1 MRYAIIGVEGP
12 HDQAFVG
19 KVLKL
24 LGFKDFREEWDKL
37 DKSKRLD
44 MSKEL
49 ESKFDK
55 FWHKF
60 IPKYPKQGSLYKR
73 LNMPSIL
80 FTESLSV
87 AIYEGEGSNLET
99 NLDDIL
105 SANSEY
111 QTNLAAFGI
120 VADCDKSTPAQ
131 VVVKYSNCFRKYFPN
146 FPNQAGVVDDIN
158 IPRTGIYVLPDNVSQ
173 GVLDTLLCSCGEIAY
188 PAYMKRANSYL
199 DSYLDEFSDLD
210 EFSQKERKSLKWK
223 NFNREKAL
231 VATVVSVLK
240 PGKTNTASIADDN
253 WVSEQTQ
260 QQVPAL
266 ANFIEFLRQL
276 LELS

>member
-1 MRYAIIGVEGP
+1 VRYAIIGVEGP

-24 LGFKDFREEWDKL
+24 LGFKDFKEEWDKNKL
-37 DKSKRLD
+37 TRLD

-55 FWHKF
+55 FWDKF

-146 FPNQAGVVDDIN
+146 FPNQAGVVDDIT

-173 GVLDTLLCSCGEIAY
+173 GVLETLLCSCGEIAY
-188 PAYMKRANSYL
+188 PAYMKRAKSYL
-199 DSYLDEFSDLD
+199 DQFSDLD

-240 PGKTNTASIADDN
+240 PGKTNTVSIADDN

-266 ANFIEFLRQL
+266 ANFIEFLSQL
-276 LELS
+276 LEVS

>member
-1 MRYAIIGVEGP
+1 VRYAIIGVEGP
-12 HDQAFVG
+12 HDQAFTG

-37 DKSKRLD
+37 DKLTRLD

-87 AIYEGEGSNLET
+87 VIYEGEGSNMVT

-111 QTNLAAFGI
+111 QTDLAAFGI
-120 VADCDKSTPAQ
+120 VADCDKSTPDRIVEPYAN
-131 VVVKYSNCFRKYFPN
+131 KFRSYFPN
-146 FPNQAGVVDDIN
+146 FPDRPGVVDTN
-158 IPRTGIYVLPDNVSQ
+158 SPRTGIYVLPDNASP
-173 GVLDTLLCSCGEIAY
+173 GVLDTLLCECGQIAY
-188 PAYMKRANSYL
+188 PVYMEKASSYL
-199 DSYLDEFSDLD
+199 NEFSDSD
-210 EFSQKERKSLKWK
+210 IKSLKWK
-223 NFNREKAL
+223 NFDREKAL

-240 PGKTNTASIADDN
+240 PGKTNTTSIADNN
-253 WVSEQTQ
+253 WVSEQTK

-266 ANFIEFLRQL
+266 ENFIKFLSQL

>member
-37 DKSKRLD
+37 DKLTRLD

-87 AIYEGEGSNLET
+87 AIYEGEGSNLVT

-111 QTNLAAFGI
+111 QTDLAAFGI
-120 VADCDKSTPAQ
+120 VADCDKSTPDRIVEPYAN
-131 VVVKYSNCFRKYFPN
+131 KFRSYFPN
-146 FPNQAGVVDDIN
+146 FPQSPGVEDTN
-158 IPRTGIYVLPDNVSQ
+158 SPRTGIYVLPDNVSQ
-173 GVLDTLLCSCGEIAY
+173 GVLDTLLCSCGDIAY

-210 EFSQKERKSLKWK
+210 EFSKKERKSLKWK
-223 NFNREKAL
+223 NFDREKAL

-240 PGKTNTASIADDN
+240 PGKTNTTSIADNN

-266 ANFIEFLRQL
+266 ENFIKFLNQL

>member
-24 LGFKDFREEWDKL
+24 LRFKDFKEEWDNL
-37 DKSKRLD
+37 DKSTRLD

-49 ESKFDK
+49 EGKFDK

-87 AIYEGEGSNLET
+87 VIYEGEGSNMVT

-111 QTNLAAFGI
+111 QTDLAAFGI
-120 VADCDKSTPAQ
+120 VADCDKSTPDRIVEPYAN
-131 VVVKYSNCFRKYFPN
+131 KFRSYFPN
-146 FPNQAGVVDDIN
+146 FPQCPGVVN
-158 IPRTGIYVLPDNVSQ
+158 TNSPRTGVYVLPDNASP
-173 GVLDTLLCSCGEIAY
+173 GVLDTLLCECGQIAY
-188 PAYMKRANSYL
+188 PVYMEKASSYL
-199 DSYLDEFSDLD
+199 NEFSESDI
-210 EFSQKERKSLKWK
+210 KSLKWK
-223 NFNREKAL
+223 NFDREKAL

-240 PGKTNTASIADDN
+240 PGKTNTTSIADNN
-253 WVSEQTQ
+253 WVSKQTQ

-266 ANFIEFLRQL
+266 ANFIEFLSQL
-276 LELS
+276 LEVS

>member
-1 MRYAIIGVEGP
+1 VRYAIIGVEGP

-24 LGFKDFREEWDKL
+24 LGFKDFKEEWDKL
-37 DKSKRLD
+37 DKSTRLD

-73 LNMPSIL
+73 LDMPSIL
-80 FTESLSV
+80 FNDTISV
-87 AIYEGEGSNLET
+87 AIYAGEGSNLVT
-99 NLDDIL
+99 NLNDIL
-105 SANSEY
+105 FANPEY
-111 QTNLAAFGI
+111 QTDLAAFGI
-120 VADCDKSTPAQ
+120 VADCDKSNPAQ

-158 IPRTGIYVLPDNVSQ
+158 IPRTGIYVLPDNTSQ
-173 GVLDTLLCSCGEIAY
+173 GVLDTLICSCGEIAY
-188 PAYMKRANSYL
+188 PAYMERARSYL
-199 DSYLDEFSDLD
+199 NNFSEEEKKILKLKNFDLD
-210 EFSQKERKSLKWK
+210 
-223 NFNREKAL
+223 KAL
-231 VATVVSVLK
+231 VATVASVLT
-240 PGKTNTASIADDN
+240 PGLTNTVSIARNN
-253 WVSEQTQ
+253 WVSKQTQ

-266 ANFIEFLRQL
+266 ANFIEFLSQL
-276 LELS
+276 LEVS

>member
-1 MRYAIIGVEGP
+1 VRYAIIGVEGP

-37 DKSKRLD
+37 EKLTRLD

-87 AIYEGEGSNLET
+87 AIYEGEGSNIVT

-120 VADCDKSTPAQ
+120 VADCDKSTPDRIVAT
-131 VVVKYSNCFRKYFPN
+131 YSKKFRSYFPN
-146 FPNQAGVVDDIN
+146 FPVNPGVVDTN
-158 IPRTGIYVLPDNVSQ
+158 SPRTGIYVLPDNQQQ
-173 GVLDTLLCSCGEIAY
+173 GVLDTLLCECGQIAY
-188 PAYMKRANSYL
+188 PAYMEKASSYL
-199 DSYLDEFSDLD
+199 NEFSESD
-210 EFSQKERKSLKWK
+210 RKSLKWK
-223 NFNREKAL
+223 NFDREKAL

-240 PGKTNTASIADDN
+240 PGKTNTTSIADNN
-253 WVSEQTQ
+253 WVSEQTK

-266 ANFIEFLRQL
+266 ENFIKFLSQL
-276 LELS
+276 LEVS